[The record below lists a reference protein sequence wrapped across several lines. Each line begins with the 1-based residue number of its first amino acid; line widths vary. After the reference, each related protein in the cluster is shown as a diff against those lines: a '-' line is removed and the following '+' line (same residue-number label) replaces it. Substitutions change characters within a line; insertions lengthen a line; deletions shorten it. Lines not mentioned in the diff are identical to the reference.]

1 MSAEE
6 EVPGKARLV
15 AEQFGK
21 AAESYDR
28 TPYFPLCGRRL
39 VELAEISEGAHA
51 LDVATGTGAVL
62 FPAASLVGPR
72 GRVVGID
79 IAGPMVAATNSEI
92 VRRHVQNAEARQMD
106 AIALG
111 FPSGSFDCVLCGFAL
126 FFIPELA
133 RALSEFHRVLRLGG
147 RLAVST

>member
-1 MSAEE
+1 
-6 EVPGKARLV
+6 
-15 AEQFGK
+15 
-21 AAESYDR
+21 
-28 TPYFPLCGRRL
+28 
-39 VELAEISEGAHA
+39 
-51 LDVATGTGAVL
+51 
-62 FPAASLVGPR
+62 
-72 GRVVGID
+72 
-79 IAGPMVAATNSEI
+79 MVAATNSEI